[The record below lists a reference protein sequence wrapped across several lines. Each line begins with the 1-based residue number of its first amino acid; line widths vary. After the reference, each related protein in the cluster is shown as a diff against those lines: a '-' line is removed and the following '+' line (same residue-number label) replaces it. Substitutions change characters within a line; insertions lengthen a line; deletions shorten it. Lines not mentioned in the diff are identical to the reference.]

1 MATEAKTTETTAEET
16 TVATTTKVTVIK
28 SFRDKNDTKIRFEV
42 GAELEF
48 EEDRAKD
55 VVDRGLAQYVE
66 PVA

>member
-1 MATEAKTTETTAEET
+1 MATEAKTTETTA
-16 TVATTTKVTVIK
+16 KVTVIK
-28 SFRDKNDTKIRFEV
+28 SFRDKNDKKIRFEV

-48 EEDRAKD
+48 DEDRAKD